1 MSNIL
6 LIEDQDDNR
15 AMLKLL
21 LQQLNYRVIAAAT
34 ADEALSQAAK
44 NPIDII
50 LTDVGLP
57 DMNGVELV
65 RRLRNGDGR
74 LRDTPVIILSA
85 FDEAEYGAEARRAGC
100 SVFFKKPVDFET
112 LAERIA
118 ALLKA
123 RGAKRSNR

>member
-15 AMLKLL
+15 AMLRLL
-21 LQQLNYRVIAAAT
+21 LQRLKYRVIEAAT
-34 ADEALSQAAK
+34 AAEALSQAAN
-44 NPIDII
+44 NPVDII

-57 DMNGVELV
+57 DMHGVELV

-85 FDEAEYGAEARRAGC
+85 FDEAEYGAEARRVGC
-100 SVFFKKPVDFET
+100 SIFLKKPIDFET
-112 LAERIA
+112 LSETIA
-118 ALLKA
+118 ALLKP
-123 RGAKRSNR
+123 RRTKRSK